1 LSENVFPPSIAQ
13 SPTIEMRSLPDPD
26 LSLRDASD
34 FIFDSA
40 LARKALS
47 DPEPRDLAI
56 FLRDLIQAIYRL
68 TLSCHL
74 PEFTDH
80 GLGHLCSLVD
90 RLSQWSTAGADPI
103 LISDQISPQEASV
116 LLMATLLHDIGMLS
130 QRPEDLPGEHDSKPI
145 QDIPTWV
152 RRTHVSRMSSL
163 VDRLFRD
170 TSFAADLT
178 SPIFQRAIRV
188 AQAHEKWPW
197 QWAGFS
203 FPTRD
208 AGLAAMLAVADL
220 LDEDSLRCDSA
231 TLLRH
236 RYGSAQNCAHWIRHG
251 LTDGRILVQG
261 GRIVVSFVR
270 PPNTDLQ
277 IAPVFAALRNHYRLV
292 LLYLAELGQ
301 VNARLVSVDFTP
313 PTGIPDKEN
322 DIEWWR
328 LPEFRFQ
335 SALRYHLLDTFMAE
349 ARVEPGLD
357 AVTKANLTAAG
368 LEPVDLAEYHRIRSM
383 QPPRTPLEQS
393 FHALLAGA

>member
-1 LSENVFPPSIAQ
+1 
-13 SPTIEMRSLPDPD
+13 MRSLPDPD

-56 FLRDLIQAIYRL
+56 FLRDLVQTIYRL
-68 TLSCHL
+68 MLSCHL

-90 RLSQWSTAGADPI
+90 RLSLWSTASSDPGPI
-103 LISDQISPQEASV
+103 VDQISSREASI

-130 QRPEDLPGEHDSKPI
+130 QRPEDLPGEMDSKPI

-152 RRTHVSRMSSL
+152 RRTHVSRMEGL
-163 VDRLFRD
+163 VQRLFRE
-170 TSFAADLT
+170 TNFVSDLG
-178 SPIFQRAIRV
+178 SPVVQRAIKV

-197 QWAGFS
+197 QWGAFS
-203 FPTRD
+203 FQDRD

-220 LDEDSLRCDSA
+220 LDEDSMRCDSS

-236 RYGSAQNCAHWIRHG
+236 RYGSAHNCAHWIRHG
-251 LTDGRILVQG
+251 LTDGRILVRA
-261 GRIVVSFVR
+261 GRIEVSFVR

-277 IAPVFAALRNHYRLV
+277 LAPVFAALRNHYRLV

-301 VNARLVSVDFTP
+301 VNARLVSVAFTP
-313 PTGIPDKEN
+313 TTGIPDKEN
-322 DIEWWR
+322 EIEWWK

-335 SALRYHLLDTFMAE
+335 SALLYHLLDTFMPEARAE
-349 ARVEPGLD
+349 ADLNLVTLD
-357 AVTKANLTAAG
+357 HLTNANL
-368 LEPVDLAEYHRIRSM
+368 ERVDLANYRRIRNT
-383 QPPRTPLEQS
+383 QPPRMPIEQS